1 MAARDGVS
9 PQSLSGEPLVWNI
22 VCSTFALIA
31 SQSFFSD
38 KEVCQLLEGE
48 LGRKLVIQGGF
59 VCFLFIQEVV
69 NKELKST

>member
-31 SQSFFSD
+31 SQSLFSG

-48 LGRKLVIQGGF
+48 LGR
-59 VCFLFIQEVV
+59 
-69 NKELKST
+69 N